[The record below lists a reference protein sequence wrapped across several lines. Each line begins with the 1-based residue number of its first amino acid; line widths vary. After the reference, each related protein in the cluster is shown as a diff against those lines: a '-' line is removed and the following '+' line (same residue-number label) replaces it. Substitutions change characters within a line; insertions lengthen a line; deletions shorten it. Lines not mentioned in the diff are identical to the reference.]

1 MTVTIKDVA
10 KAAGVSV
17 ASVSRALNDHA
28 SVTAATRQ
36 HIHDVAARLHYM
48 PNSAAR
54 SLITR
59 RTQTVGA
66 LLPDLHGAFFSELI
80 RGIDLAARAR
90 GLHLLVSSSH
100 DDAAE
105 AAAALRAMRGRVDGL
120 LVMSPHADA
129 GFLADNLPPALPT
142 VLMNTGAGDGRHAW
156 LTMDNHGGAF
166 AMTRHLLDCGHRRI
180 AFIGGPESNVDA
192 QERLR
197 GYREALAQLAP
208 DVQATCLGGDFTEES
223 GYRAG
228 RQALASKPRPQ
239 AIFAANDMMALGC
252 LAAFAEAGIKVPDD
266 IALAGFDDIPMARY
280 VTPPLSTVRVR
291 IADFGGR
298 ALERLA
304 AAIEDPDGTSA
315 ARQVMATELVVRMSC
330 GGRAADGTRIAE
342 AAGEAAAT
350 RAPASVD
357 CEATE

>member
-1 MTVTIKDVA
+1 VTE
-10 KAAGVSV
+10 
-17 ASVSRALNDHA
+17 
-28 SVTAATRQ
+28 ATRR
-36 HIHDVAARLHYM
+36 HIHDVAAKLHYM

-129 GFLADNLPPALPT
+129 GFLADNLPPSLPT

-166 AMTRHLLDCGHRRI
+166 AMTRHLLDCGYRRI
-180 AFIGGPESNVDA
+180 TFIRGPESNVDA

-197 GYREALAQLAP
+197 GYHEALAQLAP
-208 DVQATCLGGDFTEES
+208 DAQPACLGGDFTEES

-228 RQALASKPRPQ
+228 LQALASTPRPR

-252 LAAFAEAGIKVPDD
+252 LAAFAEAGVSVPGD

-280 VTPPLSTVRVR
+280 VTPSLSTVRVR

-304 AAIEDPDGTSA
+304 AAIEDPDDTSA
-315 ARQVMATELVVRMSC
+315 ARLVMATERVERMTC
-330 GGRAADGTRIAE
+330 GGRAAE
-342 AAGEAAAT
+342 AADAAT
-350 RAPASVD
+350 AARAPVD